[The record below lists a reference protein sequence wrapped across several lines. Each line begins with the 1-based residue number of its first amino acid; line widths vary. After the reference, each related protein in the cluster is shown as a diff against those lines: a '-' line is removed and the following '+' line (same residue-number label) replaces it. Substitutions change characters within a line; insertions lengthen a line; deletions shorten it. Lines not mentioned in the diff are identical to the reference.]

1 MILLCLFGIHFGF
14 ENTVRLTQER
24 NIVHALPD
32 ATGETGEER
41 RAERRRLDQLRPVDR
56 HAQHIRLELHQER
69 ADGRAAVHTQDGDR
83 ALGIDLHGIKQVFD
97 LIGDALERSTGNMRL
112 VAAARQA
119 DDRTAGVHIPAR
131 RAKTGER
138 GHEVHSA
145 VIRHA
150 LGQNVALVRRADQT
164 KLVAQPLD
172 GAACI
177 EHTALERIGRL
188 AVD

>member
-1 MILLCLFGIHFGF
+1 
-14 ENTVRLTQER
+14 
-24 NIVHALPD
+24 
-32 ATGETGEER
+32 
-41 RAERRRLDQLRPVDR
+41 
-56 HAQHIRLELHQER
+56 
-69 ADGRAAVHTQDGDR
+69 
-83 ALGIDLHGIKQVFD
+83 
-97 LIGDALERSTGNMRL
+97 MRL

-138 GHEVHSA
+138 GHEVHTA

-172 GAACI
+172 GAASI